1 MAGGL
6 LDSFVT
12 LLLGK
17 AGREELDRVS
27 EARSAQDVKK
37 RDEKIEK
44 MKAAS
49 KAVAANMSP
58 ERKAL
63 VEEALT
69 VQRQSEQRVF
79 EGMSEADRE
88 AMKEDALN
96 QVFGDGGGLKGD

>member
-6 LDSFVT
+6 IDSFVT

-37 RDEKIEK
+37 RDEKIK
-44 MKAAS
+44 QMKAAS
-49 KAVAANMSP
+49 DVVAANMSP
-58 ERKAL
+58 ARKAL